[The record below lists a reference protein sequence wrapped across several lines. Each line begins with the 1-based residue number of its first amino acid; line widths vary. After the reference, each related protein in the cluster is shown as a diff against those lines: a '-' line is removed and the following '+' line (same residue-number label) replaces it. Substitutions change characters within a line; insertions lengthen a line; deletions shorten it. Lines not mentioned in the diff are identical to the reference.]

1 MATMS
6 LTKSARL
13 QERIRTA
20 IRETPIRGHLA
31 LGIFVPEPEAEVER
45 EAARLRRN
53 LDLIE
58 RLLSILA
65 ELRTAVGKANAER
78 GVAQLLA
85 EKSAIEEELSLISKL
100 LPAEEMG
107 GSDDGL
113 ETWRRA
119 PRRTSFRRRAGEV
132 EDEIR
137 AMRARYEQAEG
148 GETTAWVP
156 LLDEAD
162 TERLRARVVTCR
174 RRLESVG
181 DRLRELNGGVVVEIK
196 DETLAYLRENE
207 VI

>member
-6 LTKSARL
+6 LTKAARL
-13 QERIRTA
+13 QDRIRMA

-31 LGIFVPEPEAEVER
+31 LGIFVPDPAAELEQEAE
-45 EAARLRRN
+45 RLRQN
-53 LDLIE
+53 LDLVA

-65 ELRTAVGKANAER
+65 EVRTIIGKANAQS
-78 GVAQLLA
+78 GISQLLA
-85 EKSAIEEELSLISKL
+85 EKSAIEEELKLVASL
-100 LPAEEMG
+100 LPAEEIG
-107 GSDDGL
+107 GSDDGT

-156 LLDEAD
+156 LLEEAD
-162 TERLRARVVTCR
+162 TERVRARVVACR
-174 RRLESVG
+174 RRLEAVG
-181 DRLRELNGGVVVEIK
+181 DRLRELNSDAVVEIK
-196 DETLAYLRENE
+196 DEAIAYLRDRG

>member
-6 LTKSARL
+6 LTKAARL
-13 QERIRTA
+13 QDRIRMA
-20 IRETPIRGHLA
+20 IRETPIRSHLA
-31 LGIFVPEPEAEVER
+31 LGIFVPDPAAALEQ
-45 EAARLRRN
+45 EAARLRQN
-53 LDLIE
+53 LDSVA

-65 ELRTAVGKANAER
+65 EVRTNIGKANAQS
-78 GVAQLLA
+78 GISQLLA
-85 EKSAIEEELSLISKL
+85 EKSAIEEELKLVASL

-107 GSDDGL
+107 GSDDGI

-119 PRRTSFRRRAGEV
+119 RRRTSFRRRAGEV

-156 LLDEAD
+156 LLEEAD
-162 TERLRARVVTCR
+162 TERLRARVVACR
-174 RRLESVG
+174 RRLEAVG
-181 DRLRELNGGVVVEIK
+181 DRLRELNGGVVVEIE
-196 DETLAYLRENE
+196 DEALAHLRDRG